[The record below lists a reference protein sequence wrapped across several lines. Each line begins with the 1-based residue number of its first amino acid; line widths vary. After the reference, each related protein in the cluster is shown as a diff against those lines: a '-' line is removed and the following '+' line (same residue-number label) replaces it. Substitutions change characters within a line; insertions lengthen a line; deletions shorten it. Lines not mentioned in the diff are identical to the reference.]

1 MIDSIILFMQES
13 FRNNIIL
20 IISLTALCVIVD
32 YLRSNKKRQRFNIVK
47 FKPDKDIVKIYKETR
62 LFIYINNKKYY
73 LKNFEDSDKINK
85 LLDLKDIVLDE
96 DNNEFYFINKNN

>member
-1 MIDSIILFMQES
+1 MIDSIIVYIQET
-13 FRNNIIL
+13 FRNNIVL
-20 IISLTALCVIVD
+20 IVVLTSLCVIVD
-32 YLRSNKKRQRFNIVK
+32 YLRSNKKKQRFNIVK
-47 FKPDKDIVKIYKETR
+47 FKPDKDIVKIYRETR

-96 DNNEFYFINKNN
+96 DNNEFYFIN

>member
-1 MIDSIILFMQES
+1 MIDSIIVYIQET
-13 FRNNIIL
+13 FRNNIVL
-20 IISLTALCVIVD
+20 IVVLTSLCVIVD
-32 YLRSNKKRQRFNIVK
+32 YLRSNKKKQRFNIVK
-47 FKPDKDIVKIYKETR
+47 FKPDKDIVKIYRETR

-96 DNNEFYFINKNN
+96 DNNEFYFINK